1 MDNLEDKSW
10 FKDAE
15 NGVRDLLLESMV
27 LVDKVPTWSEKFVDY
42 SFVVFPAA
50 KAYEGYL
57 KKVFLDRNF
66 ITPNDYYGKH
76 FRIGKALNPSLE
88 EKYRSESVYDKVIQF
103 CDGDRMLADLMWETW
118 KNCRNMIFH
127 FFPNEKNAISFE
139 EAKARV
145 GDIISTMEE
154 VSMGCRIK

>member
-1 MDNLEDKSW
+1 MDDLEGKIW
-10 FKDAE
+10 FKEAE
-15 NGVRDLLLESMV
+15 IGVRDLLHESLVMV
-27 LVDKVPTWSEKFVDY
+27 KEVPTWTQKFSDY

-57 KKVFLDRNF
+57 KKIFLDRNF

-88 EKYRSESVYDKVIQF
+88 ERYRDESVYDKVIRF
-103 CDGDRMLADLMWETW
+103 CDGERLLADMMWETW

-127 FFPNEKNAISFE
+127 FFPNEKNAITFE
-139 EAKARV
+139 EAEARV
-145 GDIISTMEE
+145 KDILSTMEE
-154 VSMGCRIK
+154 VYQGCKIK